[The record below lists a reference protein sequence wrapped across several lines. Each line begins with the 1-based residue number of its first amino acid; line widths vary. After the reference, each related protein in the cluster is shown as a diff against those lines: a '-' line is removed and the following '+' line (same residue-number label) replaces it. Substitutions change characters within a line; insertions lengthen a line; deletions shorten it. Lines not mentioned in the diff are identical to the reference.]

1 MSKKICLLTDSLG
14 SGGAERMV
22 SNLSIS
28 LSKRGCQIYIVSMI
42 DSIIY
47 PYSGELYNFGE
58 IKKNSNRLSSFLKF
72 RKFFKEQKFDIIID
86 HRIRPNFIKE
96 FIFSKT
102 VFNNHQLIYCVHHF
116 ELSLYFPCIHFP
128 WLSKFSLVRNRKIIA
143 VSKAIQ
149 NEIEKDLRLSSEVI
163 YNYVLVDESK
173 KSNYINALSATE
185 YIIGVGRL
193 TKSKQFDVL
202 IKGYNSSDLPKNN
215 IKLLI
220 LGDGVER
227 ENLNQLIND
236 LNLNAFVELIGFK
249 KNAFEYIEKAKA
261 LVLTS
266 KSEGFPMVL
275 IEALTLKTP
284 IVSFDCKSGPS
295 EIIEHNKNGLLVE
308 NQNLQELTKSL
319 NKLLL
324 DDVFYEKIKENFNKS
339 NHSFTEE
346 IAIQNWMKIIKDIY

>member
-28 LSKRGCQIYIVSMI
+28 LSKKGCQIYIVSMI
-42 DSIIY
+42 DNIIY
-47 PYSGELYNFGE
+47 PYLGTLYNFGE
-58 IKKNSNRLSSFLKF
+58 IKKSSNRLSSFLKF
-72 RKFFKEQKFDIIID
+72 WKFFKEQKFDIIID
-86 HRIRPNFIKE
+86 HRIRPIFIKE
-96 FIFSKT
+96 FIFSKI
-102 VFNNHQLIYCVHHF
+102 VFSNHKVIYCVHHF
-116 ELSLYFPCIHFP
+116 ELSLYFPCLHFP
-128 WLSKFSLVRNRKIIA
+128 WLSKFSLVRNRKIVA
-143 VSKAIQ
+143 VSNAIQ
-149 NEIEKDLRLSSEVI
+149 NKIKKDLRLSSEVI
-163 YNYVLVDESK
+163 YNYVLLDENK
-173 KSNYINALSATE
+173 KRNYINALSAKE

-202 IKGYNSSDLPKNN
+202 IKGYKRSELPKNN

-236 LNLNAFVELIGFK
+236 LNINEFVELIGFK
-249 KNAFEYIEKAKA
+249 KNAFEYIKKAKA

-284 IVSFDCKSGPS
+284 IISFDCKSGPS

-308 NQNLQELTKSL
+308 NQNLQDLIDSL

-324 DDVFYEKIKENFNKS
+324 DDIFYQKIKKNFNNS
-339 NHSFTEE
+339 NDSFTEE
-346 IAIQNWMKIIKDIY
+346 IAIQYWLKIIKNMR